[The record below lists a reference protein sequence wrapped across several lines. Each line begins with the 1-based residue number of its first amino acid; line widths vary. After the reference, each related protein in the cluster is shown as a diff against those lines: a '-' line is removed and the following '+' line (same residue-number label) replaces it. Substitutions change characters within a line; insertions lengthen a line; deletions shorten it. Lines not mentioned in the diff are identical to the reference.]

1 MKKIYTLAILA
12 LAMGLLI
19 NFTMPTCSVAGPET
33 AVANAVVGQAAPA
46 KAQTPTKVEAHKGI
60 TITMFIIIVLITLY
74 IVYWAAMRTKTTA
87 DFYAARG
94 AITGMQNGWAIAGD
108 YMSAASFLGIAG
120 LICLYGYDGF
130 MYSVGWL
137 VAYVTVLLIV
147 AEPCRNAGKYT
158 MGDVLAFRS
167 SPKPVRAA
175 AAFSTVLVSI
185 FYLTAQMVGAGK
197 LMELLIGI
205 PFRYALTGVGCLMI
219 VYVTLGGM
227 IATTWV
233 QIIKA
238 GLLMSGAILLC
249 VLVSAKAGFNP
260 VQFFHDVATNGQI
273 QDWTR
278 VHLLKDAVAKPGF
291 DYGQRFLEPGLL
303 LKDVWDQISLGMA
316 LVLGTAGMPHILMR
330 FFTVPTAQAARKS
343 VIVAMFII
351 GTFYILTT
359 LLGFGSAIN
368 VSPQISFAVDKGGN
382 MSNMLLAQMLGNQVF
397 PLMGDILLAF
407 LCAVAF
413 ATILAVVSG
422 LVLASAAAISHDIY
436 VSVIKGGRADQ
447 HEQVVAARVASIC
460 VGIVAIIIAILAE
473 GQNVAHLV
481 ALAFAVASAGNL
493 PTVVLSLFWRKM
505 STAGIVA
512 GLVIGVVLSI
522 VLVMV
527 SPNMQYPKLIAAGDQ
542 KIYTALEKKQ
552 AEGATLTDAEKA
564 TLTKAKASY
573 EKNKDGTSFIF
584 GLDKPLYPLKNP
596 GIVCIP
602 AGFLAAIIFSL
613 LMPSKK
619 EEDAF
624 DELYVRQNT
633 GVGIAEVIGH

>member
-1 MKKIYTLAILA
+1 
-12 LAMGLLI
+12 
-19 NFTMPTCSVAGPET
+19 
-33 AVANAVVGQAAPA
+33 
-46 KAQTPTKVEAHKGI
+46 
-60 TITMFIIIVLITLY
+60 
-74 IVYWAAMRTKTTA
+74 
-87 DFYAARG
+87 
-94 AITGMQNGWAIAGD
+94 
-108 YMSAASFLGIAG
+108 
-120 LICLYGYDGF
+120 
-130 MYSVGWL
+130 
-137 VAYVTVLLIV
+137 
-147 AEPCRNAGKYT
+147 
-158 MGDVLAFRS
+158 
-167 SPKPVRAA
+167 
-175 AAFSTVLVSI
+175 
-185 FYLTAQMVGAGK
+185 
-197 LMELLIGI
+197 
-205 PFRYALTGVGCLMI
+205 MI

-238 GLLMSGAILLC
+238 GLLMTGACLLC
-249 VLVSAKAGFNP
+249 VLVAAKAGFNP
-260 VQFFHDVATNGQI
+260 VQFFHDIASNQQI
-273 QDWTR
+273 QNWTQLQ
-278 VHLLKDAVAKPGF
+278 LLKEPVAKAGF

-343 VIVAMFII
+343 VIIAMFII

-368 VSPQISFAVDKGGN
+368 VSPQVSFAVDKGGN

-436 VSVIKGGRADQ
+436 VSVIKGGKADQ
-447 HEQVVAARVASIC
+447 REQVMAARIASIC
-460 VGIVAIIIAILAE
+460 VGVCAIIIAILAE

-512 GLVIGVVLSI
+512 GLVIGVVMSI
-522 VLVMV
+522 GLVLV
-527 SPNMQYPKLIAAGDQ
+527 SPNMQYPKIIAAGDQ
-542 KIYTALEKKQ
+542 KIYTVLEKKQ
-552 AEGATLTDAEKA
+552 AEGATLTDVEKA
-564 TLTKAKASY
+564 ALAKSKASY
-573 EKNKDGTSFIF
+573 EKNKNGTSFIF
-584 GLDKPLYPLKNP
+584 GLDKPLFPLKNP
-596 GIVCIP
+596 GIVSIP

-613 LMPSKK
+613 LFPSKK

-633 GVGIAEVIGH
+633 GVGVAAAIGH